1 MWGVNMNKDEIQA
14 LLNYNFGDYL
24 KERLDE
30 HDMTL
35 RKLSMKT
42 KIDYTILSKITA
54 SRPRKTTY
62 QEFLIIMSALNEEID
77 DFLDYALKRPKIA
90 KAARD
95 MGRKLTVNELGT
107 INKIV
112 QMPIKQR
119 EAMFD
124 MMNCIIDSIIKCNH
138 D

>member
-1 MWGVNMNKDEIQA
+1 MNKKEIQD

-35 RKLSMKT
+35 RKLSIKT

-62 QEFLIIMSALNEEID
+62 QEFLIIMWALNEEID

-95 MGRKLTVNELGT
+95 MGRKLTVNELST
-107 INKIV
+107 INKVV
-112 QMPIKQR
+112 QMPQLQR
-119 EAMFD
+119 EALFD
-124 MMNCIIDSIIKCNH
+124 MINCIIDSFLKCQN

>member
-1 MWGVNMNKDEIQA
+1 MNKNEIQD

-30 HDMTL
+30 HDMSL
-35 RKLSMKT
+35 RKLSIKT

-62 QEFLIIMSALNEEID
+62 QEFLIIMWALNEEID

-95 MGRKLTVNELGT
+95 IGRKLTVNELGT
-107 INKIV
+107 ISKVV
-112 QMPIKQR
+112 QMPQIQR
-119 EAMFD
+119 EALFD
-124 MMNCIIDSIIKCNH
+124 MINCIIDSLVKCQNE
-138 D
+138 